1 MKSFPFAKIVF
12 TEFTWNR
19 PKAFRLKVRRGYF
32 IGQKIAMSPLKK
44 PVILMMSGW

>member
-19 PKAFRLKVRRGYF
+19 PLKVRRGYF
-32 IGQKIAMSPLKK
+32 IGPKMVTSVLVTDVGNKMC
-44 PVILMMSGW
+44 LG